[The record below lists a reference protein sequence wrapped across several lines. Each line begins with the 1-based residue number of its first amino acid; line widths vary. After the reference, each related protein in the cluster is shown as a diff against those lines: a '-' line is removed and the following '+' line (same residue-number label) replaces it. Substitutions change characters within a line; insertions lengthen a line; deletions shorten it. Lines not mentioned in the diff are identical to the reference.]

1 MNSGRPLEYDPD
13 KALDDAM
20 DVFWSRGY
28 EGTSLQDLLTA
39 TGLSRSS
46 FYQAFSSKHEA
57 FQRALTHYS
66 DGLAA
71 RLREK
76 LQTADSGWDFIESVL
91 LSAASEARGAN
102 DPRGCMIVNVATEFS
117 TRDTR
122 IAALVADGVKRVA
135 QIFIAAVKRA
145 QKEGHI
151 ANHKD
156 PNLLGR
162 YLLSS
167 LSGLR
172 TMVKAGSSH
181 GVSAA
186 LVAVIMTALK

>member
-13 KALDDAM
+13 KALDAAM

-28 EGTSLQDLLTA
+28 EGTSLHDLLTA
-39 TGLSRSS
+39 TGLSKSS
-46 FYQAFSSKHEA
+46 FYQAFGSKHEA
-57 FQRALTHYS
+57 FQRALTHYC
-66 DGLAA
+66 DGLAR

-76 LQTADSGWDFIESVL
+76 LQAADSGWDFIEGVL
-91 LSAASEARGAN
+91 LSAAREARGAN
-102 DPRGCMIVNVATEFS
+102 NPRGCMIVNVATEFS

-122 IAALVADGVKRVA
+122 ITALVADGVKRVA
-135 QIFIAAVKRA
+135 QIFITAVKRA
-145 QKEGHI
+145 QEEGRI
-151 ANHKD
+151 PNDKD

-181 GVSAA
+181 NAIAA